1 MYPTVTGPV
10 RLAMAVPVVSI
21 NPATTLRRAARKL
34 DHEDIGAVVVLGR
47 HGLAGLLSERDIVR
61 ALARG
66 ADPDVIPVESVM
78 AEGPVSVDADTP
90 IEEVADLMRD
100 TGVRHLPVVAG
111 HDVVGMVSM
120 RDVLDVVRREQ
131 AGHRDA

>member
-1 MYPTVTGPV
+1 MDPTMSGPV
-10 RLAMAVPVVSI
+10 RLAMALPVVSI
-21 NPATTLRRAARKL
+21 DPATTVRRAAREL

-47 HGLAGLLSERDIVR
+47 CGLAGLLSERDIVR

-66 ADPDVIPVESVM
+66 ADPDVISVESVM
-78 AEGPVSVDADTP
+78 APDPVSVDADTP

-100 TGVRHLPVVAG
+100 TGFRHLPVVAG
-111 HDVVGMVSM
+111 DDVVGMVSM

-131 AGHRDA
+131 AAHRDA

>member
-66 ADPDVIPVESVM
+66 ADPDGISVESVM